1 MAGPRAASPDIS
13 FPSVPRSP
21 VSRGQLWRQVSQLAG
36 SVRQVRKLAATADC
50 YTRLNTALAAARCQ
64 HAQLARQRET
74 HVFLTHRPALDRRA
88 VAVAQIGDALL
99 DHLLGGAGPGS
110 DQHGLVP
117 GEPLRAD
124 LLAAV
129 DQVGWL

>member
-1 MAGPRAASPDIS
+1 MSWSAGPIFSWVVIL
-13 FPSVPRSP
+13 FPLIRS
-21 VSRGQLWRQVSQLAG
+21 
-36 SVRQVRKLAATADC
+36 
-50 YTRLNTALAAARCQ
+50 AAARRQ

-74 HVFLTHRPALDRRA
+74 HVFLAHRPALDRRA

-99 DHLLGGAGPGS
+99 DHLLGGAGPGG

-117 GEPLRAD
+117 CEPLRAD

-129 DQVGWL
+129 DQVRWLAA